1 MKTVRILL
9 LVTILMAVMVVGVS
23 ASSPYYSYTYSYQSD
38 GSIVDI
44 AAPLPYLPDGVL
56 GAAELQ
62 VALKAPEDLVID
74 AAKEHFYIVDS
85 GTNAVYCFNRE
96 FHLVKTIDSY
106 IENGETK
113 TFSSPT
119 GIFLDADNALY
130 VADTNNGRVVVL
142 DADGN
147 FVKAI
152 TRPESALLAEEF
164 TFMPLKVVADEAG
177 RIFVLCK
184 NVYEGLMQFSAE
196 GTFIGFIGSNRV
208 VFKLTDLVWK
218 TIMTDEQEEGMTN
231 FVPVEYTNISLDSDG
246 FIYAVTS
253 VKNVDA
259 PIRRL
264 NSSGDDILLRT
275 PLNGSEEVVGDV
287 LYAQGGDSGEITGPS
302 AFVDITQDENG
313 NYYALDGK
321 RGRIFAYDEEGNMLF
336 VFGGIN
342 TGQVGTFSSPSAV
355 LFADNNLY
363 VLDKARCSVTVFTPT
378 EYTSTI
384 HSAIDAYLEK
394 DYEQSI
400 LLWEDV
406 LRINGNFDLAYM
418 KAGYAYYRMNRYEE
432 AMKYFKIAN
441 ARKEYSKAYV
451 QYKKEQLNEHFGTV
465 VLIGAAVV
473 VAIVALWILIRRLK
487 RRRKQK

>member
-9 LVTILMAVMVVGVS
+9 LVTLLLAVMVTGVS
-23 ASSPYYSYTYSYQSD
+23 ASSPYYSYTSSYQSD

-56 GAAELQ
+56 GASELQ
-62 VALKAPEDLVID
+62 VPLKAPEDLVID
-74 AAKEHFYIVDS
+74 AAKEHFYVVDS
-85 GTNAVYCFNRE
+85 GTNAVYCFDRSFN
-96 FHLVKTIDSY
+96 LVKTIDSY
-106 IENGETK
+106 VENGETK
-113 TFSSPT
+113 TFSAPS
-119 GIFLDADNALY
+119 GIFLDTEDSLY

-147 FVKAI
+147 FVKAVSS
-152 TRPESALLAEEF
+152 PESVLLSEEF
-164 TFMPLKVVADEAG
+164 TFSPLKVVADEAG

-218 TIMTDEQEEGMTN
+218 TIMTDEQKEGLTS

-253 VKNVDA
+253 VKNVEA

-275 PLNGSEEVVGDV
+275 PLNGSEEVLGDV
-287 LYAQGGDSGEITGPS
+287 LYPQGGASGEIVGPS

-336 VFGGIN
+336 VFGGIH

-355 LFADNNLY
+355 VFVDNNLY
-363 VLDKARCSVTVFTPT
+363 VLDKGRCSVTVFTPT

-394 DYEQSI
+394 DYELSI

-406 LRINGNFDLAYM
+406 LRMNSNFDLAYM

-465 VLIGAAVV
+465 VLLGAAVV
-473 VAIVALWILIRRLK
+473 VAIVALWILILRLR
-487 RRRKQK
+487 RRRKEK